1 MNSILLVQC
10 GDRAGI
16 VAGLSGWVHENGGN
30 ILDADQHTDPDT
42 GQFFMRIEFDRGRF
56 RLDAGQT
63 RVSLQGLGARL
74 GMSWLLHDAGA
85 LPRVAVFA
93 SKTPHCLYDLLLNR
107 QLDELPGEIAMV
119 ISNHPDVGEVA
130 RHFSVPFH
138 HIPVEEQGK
147 MEAEKRQRQ
156 LLRNEGVDLVVLARY
171 MQVLSP
177 EFAAE
182 WEGRA
187 INIHHSFLPAFA
199 GARPYHQAKERG
211 VKLIGATAHYV
222 TSDLDE
228 GPIIAQATTAV
239 THRDAVSDMVRKGR
253 DLERSV
259 LTRAVRLHLQHR
271 VLTSGRRTVVF
282 GE

>member
-1 MNSILLVQC
+1 VNSILLVQC

-16 VAGLSGWVHENGGN
+16 VAGLSGWIHENGGN

-42 GQFFMRIEFDRGRF
+42 GQFFMRLEFDRARF
-56 RLDAGQT
+56 LLDAEAT
-63 RVSLQGLGARL
+63 RASLQGLGARL
-74 GMSWLLHDAGA
+74 GMSWTLRDEESV
-85 LPRVAVFA
+85 PRVAVFA
-93 SKTPHCLYDLLLNR
+93 GKSPHCLYDLLLNW

-119 ISNHPDVGEVA
+119 VSNHPDAGEVA

-138 HIPVEEQGK
+138 HVPVESLGK
-147 MEAEKRQRQ
+147 PEAERRQRE
-156 LLRNEGVDLVVLARY
+156 LLREAGIDLMVLARY
-171 MQVLSP
+171 MQVLSA
-177 EFAAE
+177 EFAEE
-182 WEGRA
+182 WAGRA

-228 GPIIAQATTAV
+228 GPIIVQATAAV
-239 THRDAVSDMVRKGR
+239 THRDAVTDMVRKGR
-253 DLERSV
+253 DLERGV

-271 VLTSGRRTVVF
+271 VLISGRRTVVF